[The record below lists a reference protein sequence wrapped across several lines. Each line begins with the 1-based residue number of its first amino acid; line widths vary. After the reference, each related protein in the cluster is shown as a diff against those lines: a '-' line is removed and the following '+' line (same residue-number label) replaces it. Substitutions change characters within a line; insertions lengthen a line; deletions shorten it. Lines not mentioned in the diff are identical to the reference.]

1 MERNRRKE
9 RRCYPWKSRIGIPA
23 LLLCLSAPLIASP
36 PPAVNLP
43 AQVIEAAARQNE
55 ELSTTLR
62 WSFGGRRQKGWDLYV
77 ALIQQL
83 IGSQAEPDSPAFALA
98 LAKWQEQMGLPVT
111 GRLEEKTWSAM
122 VATFQARRPT
132 GQRRGA
138 STDLVLAPSD
148 DFFDRSRPLSLRFVD
163 RQAHDAYQRMCLAA
177 REALGDEA
185 LSSHGLKIVSAYR
198 SPSYQAALRRRSPRA
213 GRATLAVNSPHF
225 TGRALDLFVGG
236 DPVSTADWNR
246 RRQVDTPLYRWLARH
261 AHRFGFVPYF
271 YEPWHWEYRGEES
284 AAREAAP
291 SELVEVDTP

>member
-1 MERNRRKE
+1 VGGEL
-9 RRCYPWKSRIGIPA
+9 PIQ
-23 LLLCLSAPLIASP
+23 LL
-36 PPAVNLP
+36 
-43 AQVIEAAARQNE
+43 EAAAHRNE
-55 ELSTTLR
+55 DLRHSLR
-62 WSFGGRRQKGWDLYV
+62 WSFGGRRQKGWDLYL

-83 IGSQAEPDSPAFALA
+83 IGSQAEPESPAFASA
-98 LAKWQEQMGLPVT
+98 VAQWQKQMGLTVT
-111 GRLEEKTWSAM
+111 GQLEEKTWSAM
-122 VATFQARRPT
+122 VATFQARRPA
-132 GQRRGA
+132 GQRRGVR
-138 STDLVLAPSD
+138 TDLVLAPPD

-163 RQAHDAYQRMCLAA
+163 RLAHDAYQRMCQAA
-177 REALGDEA
+177 REALGEEV

-225 TGRALDLFVGG
+225 TGRALDIFVGG

-246 RRQVDTPLYRWLARH
+246 RRQVETPLYRWLARH

-284 AAREAAP
+284 TAQPAAP

>member
-1 MERNRRKE
+1 MEHEKRKE
-9 RRCYPWKSRIGIPA
+9 RRCGLWGSRIGTLA
-23 LLLCLSAPLIASP
+23 LLFCLSGPLSASTPPVAELPAPL
-36 PPAVNLP
+36 
-43 AQVIEAAARQNE
+43 IEAAARQNE
-55 ELSTTLR
+55 ELRTTLR

-83 IGSQAEPDSPAFALA
+83 IGSEAAPDSPAFALA
-98 LAKWQEQMGLPVT
+98 LARWQEEMGLPVT
-111 GRLEEKTWSAM
+111 GRLEGKTWSAM
-122 VATFQARRPT
+122 VSTFQARRPG

-138 STDLVLAPSD
+138 STDLVLAPPD

-163 RQAHDAYQRMCLAA
+163 RRAYDAYQRMCQAA
-177 REALGDEA
+177 REALGEET
-185 LSSHGLKIVSAYR
+185 LSGSGLKIVSAYR

-246 RRQVDTPLYRWLARH
+246 RRQVETPLYRWMALH
-261 AHRFGFVPYF
+261 AHQFGFVPYF

-284 AAREAAP
+284 PAHRLEPGEA
-291 SELVEVDTP
+291 DTP

>member
-9 RRCYPWKSRIGIPA
+9 RRCYSWESRLGSLV
-23 LLLCLSAPLIASP
+23 LLLCLTAPLSASTP
-36 PPAVNLP
+36 SPVELP
-43 AQVIEAAARQNE
+43 AQVIEAAARQNG
-55 ELSTTLR
+55 ELRTALR
-62 WSFGGRRQKGWDLYV
+62 WSFGGRRQKGWDLYL

-83 IGSQAEPDSPAFALA
+83 IGSQAVPESPAFAKA
-98 LAKWQEQMGLPVT
+98 VAKWQGQVGLPVT

-122 VATFQARRPT
+122 VSTFQARRPT
-132 GQRRGA
+132 GQRRGGK
-138 STDLVLAPSD
+138 TDLVLAPPD

-163 RQAHDAYQRMCLAA
+163 RQAYDAYQRMCQAA
-177 REALGDEA
+177 REALGEEA
-185 LSSHGLKIVSAYR
+185 LSAQGLKIVSAYR

-246 RRQVDTPLYRWLARH
+246 HRQVDTPLYRWMAQH
-261 AHRFGFVPYF
+261 AHQFGFVPYF

-284 AAREAAP
+284 PAHPPQPVKAE
-291 SELVEVDTP
+291 TP